1 MLTLRIRLEDANEE
15 FSLDGKAF
23 RFGSS
28 YIEAFASNQITIS
41 ALNSLGR
48 KEIWIGEDADPMPVE
63 GFELPRMERYR
74 TFPDYEGIKILIH
87 RVDERTVIEIVR
99 TAEGGCPVYV
109 AADQATLI
117 ASWKFEDAAQARPHP
132 KPNVEACRIYLKHGQ
147 RQVRDMIIEGV
158 SMLWPGESVT
168 FSVEGLTFRE
178 VDTPDIVLSGTL
190 SESARATD
198 EFLRLIAEAM
208 RINLA
213 KSVRPLIELSGGLDS
228 SCVAVA
234 ACSVRRGMSSYAVI
248 HEGAAGVQQRKRRRE
263 LVDLMGLNDFEAP
276 SFEHPPFASLQVEE
290 CTFTPYDDNY
300 RLPCVYAVDAHPAQD
315 IDLIITGLGGDELTM
330 ENTFFRQKWEV
341 SGSICTSAVVA
352 AFGRADMFMRR
363 GIWPI
368 HPLVN
373 QSVVDFCRA
382 LPKKMRDG
390 RLLNLLT
397 LARSGLSDGFLF
409 PRYYE
414 HYGNVIQR
422 EAALFD
428 FDSALSESV
437 VADYGIAEFSPLLDS
452 AREATLRGF
461 TYELI
466 MELYLLLKLE
476 TVLRRYV
483 S

>member
-1 MLTLRIRLEDANEE
+1 MLTLRARLEDADEE
-15 FSLDGKAF
+15 CSISGKAI

-28 YIEAFASNQITIS
+28 YIEAFVSDQITMS
-41 ALNSLGR
+41 VRDAPGG
-48 KEIWIGEDADPMPVE
+48 KEIWIGEDADPMPAA
-63 GFELPRMERYR
+63 GSALPPMVGYR
-74 TFPDYEGIKILIH
+74 SFLDYEGIKILIH
-87 RVDERTVIEIVR
+87 RVDGRPVIEIVR

-109 AADQATLI
+109 AADRGTLV
-117 ASWKFEDAAQARPHP
+117 ASWKFEDAAQARPDP

-147 RQVRDMIIEGV
+147 CQVRDMIIDGV
-158 SMLWPGESVT
+158 SMLWPGESVI
-168 FSVEGLTFRE
+168 FSEEGLSFRE
-178 VDTPDIVLSGTL
+178 VDTPDIVLPGTL

-213 KSVRPLIELSGGLDS
+213 KSVQPLLELSGGLDS

-234 ACSVRRGMSSYAVI
+234 ACSMRKGMNSYGVI
-248 HEGAAGVQQRKRRRE
+248 HEGAMGAQQRKRRRE
-263 LVDLMGLNDFEAP
+263 LVDLLALYDFEAP
-276 SFEHPPFASLQVEE
+276 SFEPPPFASLQVEE
-290 CTFTPYDDNY
+290 CTFTPFDDNY
-300 RLPCVYAVDAHPAQD
+300 RLPCVYAVDAHPAQY
-315 IDLIITGLGGDELTM
+315 IDLVITGLGGDELTM
-330 ENTFFRQKWEV
+330 ENTFFRREWEV
-341 SGSICTSAVVA
+341 SGSICTSAVVSA
-352 AFGRADMFMRR
+352 VGRADMFMRR
-363 GIWPI
+363 GIWPV

-382 LPKKMRDG
+382 LPKKMRSG

-414 HYGNVIQR
+414 HYGNVVQR

-428 FDSALSESV
+428 FDSALVESV
-437 VADYGIAEFSPLLDS
+437 VADYGIVEFSPLLER

-461 TYELI
+461 TDELI
-466 MELYLLLKLE
+466 TELYLLLKLE

-483 S
+483 G